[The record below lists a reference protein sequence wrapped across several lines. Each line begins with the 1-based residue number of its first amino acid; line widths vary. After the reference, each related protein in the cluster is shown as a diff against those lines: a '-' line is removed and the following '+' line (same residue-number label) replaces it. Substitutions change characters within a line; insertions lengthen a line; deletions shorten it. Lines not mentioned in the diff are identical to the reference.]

1 MAIVEAL
8 LTVAMDRSS
17 ETWTD
22 AEFGDFNAAL

>member
-1 MAIVEAL
+1 MASVEAL

-22 AEFGDFNAAL
+22 AELGDFDSAL